1 MENKDF
7 CRVVN
12 WYPVFGEHA
21 LLTGFLKL
29 TAADV
34 KLLADGIGD
43 GEAVKDVVERLRKI
57 MRGGTFDNY
66 FVSCDLCSPT
76 DTERFEAKRGAVH
89 SAESAWYFL
98 AASAKVQQAAQQGE
112 VEYLAVRPFVRIDRT
127 REFRLFIHDGE
138 LRAMSQYNLVRH
150 FRRLEGIKDE
160 LWQSVNAW
168 FEKVKAQLPV
178 KNITMDIFLESDD
191 RTVKIVDINPWGEPT
206 DPLLLRTFEQ
216 DWSQTMGIKL
226 MLPPKKISGDVAVS
240 F

>member
-12 WYPVFGEHA
+12 WYPVLGEHA

-43 GEAVKDVVERLRKI
+43 GEAVKDVVDRLRKI

-127 REFRLFIHDGE
+127 REFRLFINDGE